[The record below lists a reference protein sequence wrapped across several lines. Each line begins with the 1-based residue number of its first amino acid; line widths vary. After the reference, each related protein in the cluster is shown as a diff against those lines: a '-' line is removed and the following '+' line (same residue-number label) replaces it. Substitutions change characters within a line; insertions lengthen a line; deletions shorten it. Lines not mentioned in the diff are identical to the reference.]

1 MREAR
6 QLHIILRLEAK
17 RVGKRTGGIAPA
29 TVEKRIGHRPHL
41 LVQQGY
47 SAFPVAGEIAMPHGL
62 LRQLLQLFQ
71 QSPVVMPFASL
82 PSPPICFQRQ
92 HTVFLQ
98 HTEERVSQSAIP
110 DFFPAARVIV
120 GIKLIQVFLPDHV
133 HRRQAHGISGM
144 PRQPV
149 RLQQRGRSISPAGRS
164 AALVQRRRMGTHC
177 IRYENMRLQPLFRT

>member
-1 MREAR
+1 M
-6 QLHIILRLEAK
+6 L
-17 RVGKRTGGIAPA
+17 
-29 TVEKRIGHRPHL
+29 
-41 LVQQGY
+41 
-47 SAFPVAGEIAMPHGL
+47 HGL

-98 HTEERVSQSAIP
+98 HTEERMSQSAIP

-177 IRYENMRLQPLFRT
+177 IRKHAPPTSFPYVNRRTERGKGIRGEVIYSYAIY

>member
-47 SAFPVAGEIAMPHGL
+47 SAFPVAGEVAMLHGL

-71 QSPVVMPFASL
+71 QSPVVMPLLPCRRPRYASNGSTPSSSSTRRKEC
-82 PSPPICFQRQ
+82 PSPP
-92 HTVFLQ
+92 FLI
-98 HTEERVSQSAIP
+98 SS
-110 DFFPAARVIV
+110 
-120 GIKLIQVFLPDHV
+120 LP
-133 HRRQAHGISGM
+133 Q
-144 PRQPV
+144 
-149 RLQQRGRSISPAGRS
+149 
-164 AALVQRRRMGTHC
+164 
-177 IRYENMRLQPLFRT
+177 E